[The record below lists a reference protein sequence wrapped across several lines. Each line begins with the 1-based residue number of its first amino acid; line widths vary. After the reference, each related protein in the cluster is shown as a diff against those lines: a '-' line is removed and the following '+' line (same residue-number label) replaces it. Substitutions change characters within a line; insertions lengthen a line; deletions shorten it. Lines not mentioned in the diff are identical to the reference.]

1 MGDFIPDQYVNNT
14 KGTYINV
21 NGNLELTP
29 LKGLSFKSVIS
40 ATLNNSRAGT
50 FLGAQCNANLPT
62 YASSPHAS
70 ILNSY
75 TRGYTWENIL
85 SYNKTIAENHSIG
98 GTFVTSWSHNQEE
111 SNMAAGSG
119 QDLDAWSFWR
129 LTSATSPHVESDFAQ
144 TQKCLMP
151 SVLIIHIR
159 ESIC

>member
-1 MGDFIPDQYVNNT
+1 MLLMNIPRWVIFIPDQYVNNT

-98 GTFVTSWSHNQEE
+98 GTFCDLLE
-111 SNMAAGSG
+111 S
-119 QDLDAWSFWR
+119 
-129 LTSATSPHVESDFAQ
+129 
-144 TQKCLMP
+144 
-151 SVLIIHIR
+151 
-159 ESIC
+159 